1 MELEPDDASWDAGV
15 SDLADKAS
23 STTYQAEDHTF
34 QSGCQKSTQH
44 AGYTGAGFM
53 DFGGKDSLLEWNN
66 VNAAVA
72 GQHTLTFRYA
82 NGSSGTRQAAVSI
95 NGASPAGNVPFGSTG
110 SWETWSRVS
119 LQVTLKA
126 GTNRIRVT
134 ANTDSGGPNLDA
146 MELTSTGS
154 EDARCATA
162 NEGAS
167 ATLSCASGQVI
178 ASVGFA
184 SYGNFSAS
192 CPNLSKGS
200 CHAASSQSKVE
211 AQCLNKSSC
220 VVAANNASF
229 GDPCA
234 GVPKRLGVTYTC
246 KSGGTPPPPPP
257 PSGDPKCAEAKEG
270 GAATLSCPSA
280 QVIRS
285 IAFASYGTPKGAC
298 PSFSTGACHASTA
311 KSKVEAACLNQAS
324 CRLDANNGVFGDPCE
339 GTAKRLVVSYSCG
352 DGGGGGGGGG
362 GGSGTGTDP
371 QTLQYYGS
379 VAPSSLGPAPS
390 HTLVDTN
397 REFFG
402 GTDGISHEPTAAQGA
417 GKFIF
422 NRIYRAS
429 KHGVGFG
436 EQYGIYHWWLGSYGS
451 NSIEGGIWVNPYVAG
466 PHYYPTLHIAGVG
479 DPYHTCTDV
488 QFGSG
493 MGSAFIGDRWLAMI
507 QISNRVLT
515 VPGANIA
522 FDKDQPPYDDDNGM
536 WLGWGWTYLNLAH
549 PRGYKYWMSFVESY
563 DYQGPING
571 YVPEFFNWVD
581 PKRIQDGSYQEK
593 RRTMSPFG
601 TFATIGS
608 KPDASVANEQY
619 TRAMHVRDDIYYVP
633 VPRMPSHKTRE
644 YVVAH
649 PQGIESQAMEA
660 YSNALRSNV
669 SFDTLIKTQF
679 KRFNGTFSST
689 HSQFKIHETIGG
701 QKHLTVVRPSY
712 RTGYDGF
719 KGFIE
724 WSSLS
729 AASQNGYQYV
739 RKLSTKWPVEPG
751 ASDEYKNHP
760 NLYTSTPIA
769 PPDNVQRVPR
779 VGLKF
784 FSYKE
789 RNTAHPDFANWN
801 TSGKTRYTVKLQN
814 GATATYVWFKFI
826 DQPAFKTARQ
836 NWPQVYTETYLQRLQ
851 TYIESLHRRVRER
864 SKVNPSE
871 PVFINYRNPSDPSRF
886 DPHLVRLDPGQLVVP
901 PAGLEVGYVPVIISV
916 VHPSEYSAN
925 GSGRNEAPDPTCT
938 NARWT
943 NTYHPDIP

>member
-1 MELEPDDASWDAGV
+1 MKTISSRARIATLTSSLCLLLGASCAAHVDPHDADAGALEL
-15 SDLADKAS
+15 DEKA
-23 STTYQAEDHTF
+23 E
-34 QSGCQKSTQH
+34 GE
-44 AGYTGAGFM
+44 M
-53 DFGGKDSLLEWNN
+53 
-66 VNAAVA
+66 
-72 GQHTLTFRYA
+72 
-82 NGSSGTRQAAVSI
+82 
-95 NGASPAGNVPFGSTG
+95 
-110 SWETWSRVS
+110 
-119 LQVTLKA
+119 
-126 GTNRIRVT
+126 
-134 ANTDSGGPNLDA
+134 
-146 MELTSTGS
+146 
-154 EDARCATA
+154 RCATA
-162 NEGAS
+162 NEGTS
-167 ATLSCASGQVI
+167 AALSCASGQGI
-178 ASVGFA
+178 AAVSFA
-184 SYGNFSAS
+184 SYGNFTGS
-192 CPNLSKGS
+192 CPSLAKGT
-200 CHAASSQSKVE
+200 CHAETSQSKVE

-220 VVAANNASF
+220 VVTANNANFGDPCSGVPKRLGVSYTCNSVGQKCAQATEGSTAALSCPSGQVIGAVSFASYGNVTGSCPSLSKGSCHAATSQGKVEAQCLNKSSCVVPANNASF

-246 KSGGTPPPPPP
+246 KSDSIPPPPPPPP
-257 PSGDPKCAEAKEG
+257 PSGDQKCAEAKEG
-270 GAATLSCPSA
+270 SAAALSCPST

-285 IAFASYGTPKGAC
+285 IAFASYGAPTGAC
-298 PSFSTGACHASTA
+298 PRFSAGACHTLST
-311 KSKVEAACLNQAS
+311 KSRVEAACLNKTS
-324 CRLDANNGVFGDPCE
+324 CRVEANNGVFGDPCS
-339 GTAKRLVVSYSCG
+339 GTAKRLVITYACG
-352 DGGGGGGGGG
+352 AGDG

-379 VAPSSLGPAPS
+379 VAPSSFGPVPS
-390 HTLVDTN
+390 HTLLDTN
-397 REFFG
+397 RPFFG

-429 KHGVGFG
+429 KYGVDFG

-493 MGSAFIGDRWLAMI
+493 MGSAFVGDRWLAMI

-515 VPGANIA
+515 VPGVNIA
-522 FDKDQPPYDDDNGM
+522 FDKDQPPYEADNGM

-549 PRGYKYWMSFVESY
+549 PRGFKYWMSFIESY

-581 PKRIQDGSYQEK
+581 PKRIQDGSYQQK

-608 KPDASVANEQY
+608 NPDASVANEQY
-619 TRAMHVRDDIYYVP
+619 TRGFHVRDDIYYVP
-633 VPRMPSHKTRE
+633 VPRMPSSKTRE

-660 YSNALRSNV
+660 YSSSLRSNA

-679 KRFNGTFSST
+679 RRFNGTFSST
-689 HSQFKIHETIGG
+689 HSQFKIHETINGRE
-701 QKHLTVVRPSY
+701 HLTVVRPSY
-712 RTGYDGF
+712 RTGYDAF

-724 WSSLS
+724 WPSLS

-739 RKLSTKWPVEPG
+739 RKLTSRWPVEAG

-760 NLYTSTPIA
+760 NLYNSTPIA

-779 VGLKF
+779 MDLKF
-784 FSYKE
+784 FSYNE

-801 TSGKTRYTVKLQN
+801 TSGKTRHTVKLQN
-814 GATATYVWFKFI
+814 GSIATYVWFKFI

-836 NWPQVYTETYLQRLQ
+836 NWPQIYTESYLQKLQ
-851 TYIESLHRRVRER
+851 TYIESLHRRIHER
-864 SKVNPSE
+864 STVNPSR
-871 PVFINYRNPSDPSRF
+871 PVFINYRNPSDPSGF
-886 DPHLVRLDPGQLVVP
+886 DPHLVRLDPGQLVAP
-901 PAGLEVGYVPVIISV
+901 PAGFEVGYVPVIISV

-925 GSGRNEAPDPTCT
+925 GSARVEAPSSSCT